1 MKLGIVFQGE
11 CRNKDNVVRA
21 VQRMAKE
28 KGYRVGAWKEGMRV
42 VLCPTGYVDLGWVPV
57 RSFFGRWKITGSCVS
72 VPAGPGFHR
81 AAAELIQA
89 LGEKEI
95 KDMEW
100 KDSTNYLE
108 DPDFEALRR
117 ETFEPWLAEQLKQAL
132 EELDR
137 DPEGEVRLFWDEDQ
151 YWPEKVPG
159 TVVTPVGRFS
169 RQWLGQRLERG
180 ALRELSERLFL
191 WNEPGHDARFHRNCA
206 LKRLWEDC
214 YFAPSD
220 RSGEDAQINGLI
232 LDDLEKSAQMDPELP
247 LPVESYRELCILD
260 DRGFGLPEDIPELEE
275 EFAPGYHKGEVTQ
288 SFDTLRFPLP
298 GVYRYEWNEDG
309 RGGGGCIWWDEE
321 SDSPLWRVSGYRSK
335 NVKAAWNA
343 DLAGF
348 SDVETREEPGF
359 SAHWGWKEL
368 EQRTDPEK
376 PVYQVLG
383 EVVAGPTLFVFTVT
397 FSLPEER
404 EDIYARIRRIEA
416 VEREEG

>member
-151 YWPEKVPG
+151 YWPCLLY
-159 TVVTPVGRFS
+159 TS
-169 RQWLGQRLERG
+169 
-180 ALRELSERLFL
+180 
-191 WNEPGHDARFHRNCA
+191 DAA
-206 LKRLWEDC
+206 
-214 YFAPSD
+214 
-220 RSGEDAQINGLI
+220 
-232 LDDLEKSAQMDPELP
+232 
-247 LPVESYRELCILD
+247 
-260 DRGFGLPEDIPELEE
+260 
-275 EFAPGYHKGEVTQ
+275 
-288 SFDTLRFPLP
+288 
-298 GVYRYEWNEDG
+298 
-309 RGGGGCIWWDEE
+309 DE
-321 SDSPLWRVSGYRSK
+321 
-335 NVKAAWNA
+335 
-343 DLAGF
+343 
-348 SDVETREEPGF
+348 
-359 SAHWGWKEL
+359 
-368 EQRTDPEK
+368 
-376 PVYQVLG
+376 
-383 EVVAGPTLFVFTVT
+383 
-397 FSLPEER
+397 
-404 EDIYARIRRIEA
+404 
-416 VEREEG
+416 

>member
-1 MKLGIVFQGE
+1 
-11 CRNKDNVVRA
+11 
-21 VQRMAKE
+21 
-28 KGYRVGAWKEGMRV
+28 
-42 VLCPTGYVDLGWVPV
+42 
-57 RSFFGRWKITGSCVS
+57 
-72 VPAGPGFHR
+72 
-81 AAAELIQA
+81 
-89 LGEKEI
+89 
-95 KDMEW
+95 
-100 KDSTNYLE
+100 
-108 DPDFEALRR
+108 
-117 ETFEPWLAEQLKQAL
+117 
-132 EELDR
+132 
-137 DPEGEVRLFWDEDQ
+137 
-151 YWPEKVPG
+151 
-159 TVVTPVGRFS
+159 
-169 RQWLGQRLERG
+169 
-180 ALRELSERLFL
+180 
-191 WNEPGHDARFHRNCA
+191 
-206 LKRLWEDC
+206 
-214 YFAPSD
+214 
-220 RSGEDAQINGLI
+220 
-232 LDDLEKSAQMDPELP
+232 MDPELP

>member
-1 MKLGIVFQGE
+1 MRLGIVFQGE

-100 KDSTNYLE
+100 KDSTGYLE

-117 ETFEPWLAEQLKQAL
+117 DTFEPWLAEQLNQAL

-169 RQWLGQRLERG
+169 RPWLAERLEQG
-180 ALRELSERLFL
+180 ALRELSERMFL

-220 RSGEDAQINGLI
+220 RAERTPRSTALFWMNWKRRPRWIRSSPCRWRPIGSCASWTTGA
-232 LDDLEKSAQMDPELP
+232 SACRRTSRSWRRSSPP
-247 LPVESYRELCILD
+247 ATT
-260 DRGFGLPEDIPELEE
+260 RG
-275 EFAPGYHKGEVTQ
+275 
-288 SFDTLRFPLP
+288 R
-298 GVYRYEWNEDG
+298 
-309 RGGGGCIWWDEE
+309 
-321 SDSPLWRVSGYRSK
+321 
-335 NVKAAWNA
+335 
-343 DLAGF
+343 
-348 SDVETREEPGF
+348 
-359 SAHWGWKEL
+359 
-368 EQRTDPEK
+368 
-376 PVYQVLG
+376 
-383 EVVAGPTLFVFTVT
+383 
-397 FSLPEER
+397 
-404 EDIYARIRRIEA
+404 
-416 VEREEG
+416 

>member
-1 MKLGIVFQGE
+1 MKPQFANVF
-11 CRNKDNVVRA
+11 N
-21 VQRMAKE
+21 
-28 KGYRVGAWKEGMRV
+28 
-42 VLCPTGYVDLGWVPV
+42 
-57 RSFFGRWKITGSCVS
+57 VS
-72 VPAGPGFHR
+72 VNDNRSECSLSFYHMYVQHNYTPQPKGLIDMPEKTVDEVASIMLTRDGVHALTR
-81 AAAELIQA
+81 LLIQ
-89 LGEKEI
+89 
-95 KDMEW
+95 
-100 KDSTNYLE
+100 S
-108 DPDFEALRR
+108 
-117 ETFEPWLAEQLKQAL
+117 
-132 EELDR
+132 
-137 DPEGEVRLFWDEDQ
+137 
-151 YWPEKVPG
+151 
-159 TVVTPVGRFS
+159 
-169 RQWLGQRLERG
+169 
-180 ALRELSERLFL
+180 
-191 WNEPGHDARFHRNCA
+191 
-206 LKRLWEDC
+206 
-214 YFAPSD
+214 
-220 RSGEDAQINGLI
+220 
-232 LDDLEKSAQMDPELP
+232 
-247 LPVESYRELCILD
+247 
-260 DRGFGLPEDIPELEE
+260 FGLPEDIPELEE

>member
-1 MKLGIVFQGE
+1 MRLGIVFQGE

-100 KDSTNYLE
+100 KDSTGYLE

-117 ETFEPWLAEQLKQAL
+117 DTFEPWLAEQLNQAL

-137 DPEGEVRLFWDEDQ
+137 DPEVEVRLFWDEDQ

-169 RQWLGQRLERG
+169 RQWLAERLEQG
-180 ALRELSERLFL
+180 ALRELSERMFL

-232 LDDLEKSAQMDPELP
+232 LDELEKAANMDPELP
-247 LPVESYRELCILD
+247 LPVETYRELCILD
-260 DRGFGLPEDIPELEE
+260 DRGFGLPEDVPELEE
-275 EFAPGYHKGEVTQ
+275 EFSPGYHKGEVTQ
-288 SFDTLRFPLP
+288 AFDTLRFPLP

-343 DLAGF
+343 DLTDF

-376 PVYQVLG
+376 PMYQVLG
-383 EVVAGPTLFVFTVT
+383 EVAAGPTLFVFTVT

-404 EDIYARIRRIEA
+404 ENIYARIRRIEA
-416 VEREEG
+416 VEREEA